1 MTSTPQVGAV
11 AQWESGGYGHV
22 AFVEQVNADGSIV
35 ISESSYVSNNPGNN
49 PANFLY
55 RTRTIRPGGSG
66 GILGGNWPTRFLVVL
81 A

>member
-1 MTSTPQVGAV
+1 M
-11 AQWESGGYGHV
+11 
-22 AFVEQVNADGSIV
+22 AFVDHVNADAAIV

-49 PANFLY
+49 PANFLH

-66 GILGGNWPTRFLVVL
+66 GILGGNWPTRFLVEL